1 MSARQSY
8 FEDLLIDCLGAVEN
22 ANVPIEHWG
31 AVVASLVMSDSYNGL
46 RKATIQAE
54 ALRAQQLERGVQR

>member
-22 ANVPIEHWG
+22 AEVPGDHWG
-31 AVVASLVMSDSYNGL
+31 VVIAALITSDSYNGL

-54 ALRAQQLERGVQR
+54 ALRLQGREKAAQP

>member
-22 ANVPIEHWG
+22 AEVPIEHWG
-31 AVVASLVMSDSYNGL
+31 VVVAALITSDSYNGL
-46 RKATIQAE
+46 RKATLQAE
-54 ALRAQQLERGVQR
+54 ALRLQQTERGVQR

>member
-22 ANVPIEHWG
+22 AEVPIEHWG
-31 AVVASLVMSDSYNGL
+31 AVVAALVMSDSYNGL

-54 ALRAQQLERGVQR
+54 ALRLRPVERGMQP

>member
-1 MSARQSY
+1 MSSRQSY

-22 ANVPIEHWG
+22 AEVPIEHWG
-31 AVVASLVMSDSYNGL
+31 AVVAALVTSDSYNGL

-54 ALRAQQLERGVQR
+54 ALRLQQLERAVPR